1 MIKQALQTV
10 IGGGTL
16 NSAAAEEAMSQIMA
30 GEATD
35 AQIAGLLTGL
45 RMRGET
51 VEEITGF
58 ARAMRKCATPVKS
71 ALCGLVDTCGTG
83 GDGAETFN
91 ISTTASFVAAAA
103 GVVIA
108 KHGNRSV
115 SSKSG
120 SADVLQALGVNVDLN
135 PEQAAICLEEVGISF
150 MFAQLYHQAMKHA
163 IGARRELGFR
173 TVFNVLGPLTNPAG
187 ATRQVIGT
195 FHIDLV
201 EKMAHAL
208 ADLGTEHALIVHGA
222 DGLDEITVTGPTKI
236 AEVRNNNVERVFT
249 ITPEE
254 VGLSRYRIEELR
266 GGDAKDNAQIAL
278 RILHG
283 MHGAARDIVVFN
295 AAATLYVAGKAA
307 SIAEGVKLAQ
317 EAIDSGRALATLE
330 ALVQMTQQLTQQ
342 FLLQQKEL
350 A

>member
-10 IGGGTL
+10 IGGGVL
-16 NSAAAEEAMSQIMA
+16 SSELAEEAMSQIMA

-35 AQIAGLLTGL
+35 AQIAGLLTAL

-58 ARAMRKCATPVKS
+58 ARAMRSYATQVKS
-71 ALCGLVDTCGTG
+71 HLQGLVDTCGTG
-83 GDGAETFN
+83 GDGADTFN

-120 SADVLQALGVNVDLN
+120 SADVLQALGVNVDLT
-135 PEQAAICLEEVGISF
+135 PLQAAACLEQVGISF
-150 MFAQLYHQAMKHA
+150 LFAQIYHQAMKHA

-195 FHIDLV
+195 FHADLV
-201 EKMAHAL
+201 GKMAHVL
-208 ADLGTEHALIVHGA
+208 AELGTEHALIVHGE

-236 AEVRNNNVERVFT
+236 AEVRNNRVERVFT

-254 VGLSRYRIEELR
+254 VGLSRYEKEELR
-266 GGDAKDNAQIAL
+266 GGDAKENAQITREVL
-278 RILHG
+278 QGKR
-283 MHGAARDIVVFN
+283 GAARDIVLIN
-295 AAATLYVAGKAA
+295 AAATLYVAGRAG
-307 SIAEGVKLAQ
+307 SIAAGVQLAAD
-317 EAIDSGRALATLE
+317 AIDSGHALAKLEQLVHVTQEMTLQE
-330 ALVQMTQQLTQQ
+330 
-342 FLLQQKEL
+342 KEL

>member
-10 IGGGTL
+10 IGGGVL
-16 NSAAAEEAMSQIMA
+16 SSEIAEEAMSKIMA

-35 AQIAGLLTGL
+35 AQIAGLLTAL

-58 ARAMRKCATPVKS
+58 ARAMRKYATPVKS
-71 ALCGLVDTCGTG
+71 HLRGLVDTCGTG
-83 GDGAETFN
+83 GDGADTFN

-120 SADVLQALGVNVDLN
+120 SADVLQALGVNVDLT
-135 PEQAAICLEEVGISF
+135 PLQAADCLEEVGISF
-150 MFAQLYHQAMKHA
+150 MFAQIYHQAMKHA

-195 FHIDLV
+195 FHADLV
-201 EKMAHAL
+201 EKMAQVL
-208 ADLGTEHALIVHGA
+208 AELGTEHALIVHGA

-236 AEVRNNNVERVFT
+236 AEVRNNRVERVFT

-254 VGLSRYRIEELR
+254 VGLSRYSKEELR
-266 GGDAKDNAQIAL
+266 GGEAKDNALITQEVL
-278 RILHG
+278 QG
-283 MHGAARDIVVFN
+283 KQGAARDIVLIN
-295 AAATLYVAGKAA
+295 AAATLYVAGRAT
-307 SIAEGVKLAQ
+307 SIAEGVQLAA
-317 EAIDSGRALATLE
+317 EAIDNGRALATLE
-330 ALVQMTQQLTQQ
+330 QLVQVTQHMI
-342 FLLQQKEL
+342 LQEKEL
-350 A
+350 AR